1 MIIGHLIEDIPIAYE
16 ETLNSEIDKLFK
28 EDSSLRGVV
37 ICRDLVPIA
46 YLSKTRFYQKI
57 GSKYG
62 YDLYFNRPC
71 NLLGETEPL
80 IVSFNKPILEVSKM
94 AMERN
99 REELYDEIIVTL
111 HGNYVGVVDI
121 RTLLLNLVESQ
132 VQIASYL
139 NPLSKLPGN
148 EIINE
153 KLQEALL
160 RPSISVLYF
169 DLDNFKSYNDH
180 YGFKQG
186 DHLLLFLIDLL
197 KKKISGEDFFLG
209 HIGGDDFIAI
219 ISNETVDAICK
230 DIITT
235 FDQHIIQFYEQ
246 QDLTNPPC
254 ITGRNGEEI
263 PLPIC
268 TLSIAVLQKKHENE
282 ISTVEELA
290 NLAAKVKKKCK
301 DVGGSCYI
309 VETHQL
315 QLS

>member
-16 ETLNSEIDKLFK
+16 ETLNCEIDELFK
-28 EDSSLRGVV
+28 VDPSIRGIV
-37 ICRDLVPIA
+37 ICSEHIPIA

-71 NLLGETEPL
+71 KLLCETKPL
-80 IVSFNKPILEVSKM
+80 IVSFNEPIIEVSKV

-99 REELYDEIIVTL
+99 REELYDEIIVTQ
-111 HGNYVGVVDI
+111 HEKYVGVVDI

-153 KLQEALL
+153 KLLETLL
-160 RPSISVLYF
+160 LPSISVLYF
-169 DLDNFKSYNDH
+169 DLDKFKTYNDY

-197 KKKISGEDFFLG
+197 KCKISHDDFFLG
-209 HIGGDDFIAI
+209 HIGGDDFIAVVSNEMVDLICTDI
-219 ISNETVDAICK
+219 IS
-230 DIITT
+230 T
-235 FDQHIIQFYEQ
+235 FDDHVTQFYEE
-246 QDLTNPPC
+246 QDLVDPPF
-254 ITGRNGEEI
+254 IYERDGVGV

-268 TLSIAVLQKKHENE
+268 TLSIAVLQKKNKNE

-290 NLAAKVKKKCK
+290 NLAAKVKKSCK
-301 DVGGSCYI
+301 KFKGSCYI
-309 VETHQL
+309 VETPKL
-315 QLS
+315 QLL